1 MRQFNAVAVAAL
13 MLALSAGVG
22 PPIAYGAGPE
32 PLQLEAKVPLGEVS
46 GRIDHM
52 AVDLQRKR
60 LFVAELENN
69 SLGIV
74 DLAGHKLLRTINGF
88 KKPQGVGYVPANDTL
103 YVANRGDGS
112 LRMFEGQDYVAAGQ
126 IDLGD
131 DADNVRVDTAG
142 NRVFVSHRGNMVTGI
157 DSVARR
163 KISDVMLNGNV
174 ESFQLDPASRRMFVN
189 LSDQPAIA
197 VVDRDSAQLTATW
210 KLAGAGD
217 NYAMTLDPDAKRV
230 LVAFRQPAKLGAISM
245 TDGSVAALVEACADA
260 DDMFLDRK
268 RRRVY
273 VTCGEGVIDV
283 FDAAGDGYRR
293 LARIATVRGART
305 SLLVPDLDRFV
316 LAVRAQSGE
325 PAAVWIF
332 RPTD

>member
-1 MRQFNAVAVAAL
+1 MEPRVSAFHAGGRSDRGRHHCKSFPLPRSRFSQGRARPLARFRCGAGRASHHTMVQYVNRKDLFMRQFNAVAVAAL

-69 SLGIV
+69 SLGLV
-74 DLAGHKLLRTINGF
+74 DLAGHKLVRTINGF

-103 YVANRGDGS
+103 YVANGGDGS
-112 LRMFEGQDYVAAGQ
+112 LRMFEGQDYAAAGQ

-131 DADNVRVDTAG
+131 DTDNVRVDTAG
-142 NRVFVSHRGNMVTGI
+142 GRVFVSHRGNMVTGI

-230 LVAFRQPAKLGAISM
+230 LVAFRQPAKLGA
-245 TDGSVAALVEACADA
+245 
-260 DDMFLDRK
+260 
-268 RRRVY
+268 
-273 VTCGEGVIDV
+273 
-283 FDAAGDGYRR
+283 
-293 LARIATVRGART
+293 
-305 SLLVPDLDRFV
+305 
-316 LAVRAQSGE
+316 
-325 PAAVWIF
+325 
-332 RPTD
+332 